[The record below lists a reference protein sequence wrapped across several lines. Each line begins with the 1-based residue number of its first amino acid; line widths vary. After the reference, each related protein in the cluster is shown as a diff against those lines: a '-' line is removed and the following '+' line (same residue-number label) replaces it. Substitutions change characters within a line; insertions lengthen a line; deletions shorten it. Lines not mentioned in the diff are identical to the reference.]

1 MEYKPLKKLFHMYG
15 GQNLETEYQMRLKS
29 FSAYLIDIT
38 IHPIQDGEQKKEVSY
53 PLFFV
58 LTKELVSNLES
69 VLTNSEKIKQL
80 SSELPGVANDSYI
93 KHLLINELQSTNE
106 TENIRSTKVE
116 IAESINKI
124 KGYDKRFDGLVNQY
138 LMIKNDDTAINSI
151 SDIRKIFDSMVSSE
165 IKENDLPDGD
175 LFRRKGIGVFDE
187 TKNQWIHRN
196 EYTEPELFENLTLML
211 EFLKYYKAPHVFK
224 IMASHF
230 IFEYL
235 HPFYDGNGRV
245 GRYILAKLLSNS
257 LDPFTA
263 LTFSYTVN
271 NNRSK
276 YYKAFENTSNY
287 YNKGELTIFIKEML
301 DLLLKGQANI
311 IENFEKNKNILDK
324 LGIALTD
331 ITKDK
336 YEFDILFV
344 LLQDKI
350 FGSKYSRISL
360 KKMKEITEFSRNKI
374 NNVIKKYETKLNKI
388 KSNPVIY
395 EIKDNFIEELLY
407 QNDIKE
413 V

>member
-1 MEYKPLKKLFHMYG
+1 MYG
-15 GQNLETEYQMRLKS
+15 DQNLETEYQMRLKS
-29 FSAYLIDIT
+29 FSTYLIDIT

-53 PLFFV
+53 SLFFV

-116 IAESINKI
+116 IAESINKT
-124 KGYDKRFDGLVNQY
+124 KGYNKRFDGLVNQY
-138 LMIKNDDTAINSI
+138 LMIKNDYTAINSI

-245 GRYILAKLLSNS
+245 GRYILAKLLSNG

-374 NNVIKKYETKLNKI
+374 NNVIGKYETKLNKL

-395 EIKDNFIEELLY
+395 EIKDNFIEELLS
-407 QNDIKE
+407 QNNIDR

>member
-1 MEYKPLKKLFHMYG
+1 MYG
-15 GQNLETEYQMRLKS
+15 DQNLETEYQMRLKS
-29 FSAYLIDIT
+29 FSTYLIDIT

-53 PLFFV
+53 SLFFV

-116 IAESINKI
+116 IAESINKT
-124 KGYDKRFDGLVNQY
+124 KGYNKRFDGLVNQY
-138 LMIKNDDTAINSI
+138 LMIKNDYTAINSI

-245 GRYILAKLLSNS
+245 GRYILAKLLSNG

-360 KKMKEITEFSRNKI
+360 KKMKEITGFSRNKI
-374 NNVIKKYETKLNKI
+374 NNVIGKYETKLNKL

-395 EIKDNFIEELLY
+395 EIKDNFIEELLS
-407 QNDIKE
+407 QNNIDR

>member
-1 MEYKPLKKLFHMYG
+1 MEYKPLKTLFHMYG
-15 GQNLETEYQMRLKS
+15 GQNLETEYQMRLKG
-29 FSAYLIDIT
+29 FSTYLIDIT

-116 IAESINKI
+116 IAESINKT
-124 KGYDKRFDGLVNQY
+124 KGYNKRFDGLVNQY

-301 DLLLKGQANI
+301 DLLLKGQSNI

-324 LGIALTD
+324 LGISLTD

-374 NNVIKKYETKLNKI
+374 NSVVEKYETKLNKI

-395 EIKDNFIEELLY
+395 EIKDNFIEELLS
-407 QNDIKE
+407 QNDIEE

>member
-1 MEYKPLKKLFHMYG
+1 MEYKPLKTLFHMYG
-15 GQNLETEYQMRLKS
+15 DQNLETEYQMRLKS
-29 FSAYLIDIT
+29 FSTYLIDIT

-53 PLFFV
+53 SLFFV

-116 IAESINKI
+116 IAESINKT
-124 KGYDKRFDGLVNQY
+124 KGYNKRFDGLVNQY
-138 LMIKNDDTAINSI
+138 LMIKNDYTAINSI

-245 GRYILAKLLSNS
+245 GRYILAKLLSNG

-360 KKMKEITEFSRNKI
+360 KKMKEITGFSRNKI
-374 NNVIKKYETKLNKI
+374 NNVIGKYETKLNKL

-395 EIKDNFIEELLY
+395 EIKDNFIEELLS
-407 QNDIKE
+407 QNNIDR

>member
-1 MEYKPLKKLFHMYG
+1 MEYKPLKTLFHMYG
-15 GQNLETEYQMRLKS
+15 DQNLETEYQMRLKS
-29 FSAYLIDIT
+29 FSTYLIDIT
-38 IHPIQDGEQKKEVSY
+38 IHPVQDGEQKKEVSY
-53 PLFFV
+53 SLFFV

-116 IAESINKI
+116 IAESINKT
-124 KGYDKRFDGLVNQY
+124 KGYNKRFDGLVNQY
-138 LMIKNDDTAINSI
+138 LMIKNDYTAINSI

-245 GRYILAKLLSNS
+245 GRYILAKLLSNG

-374 NNVIKKYETKLNKI
+374 NNVIGKYETKLNKL

-395 EIKDNFIEELLY
+395 EIKDNFIEELLS
-407 QNDIKE
+407 QNNIDR

>member
-1 MEYKPLKKLFHMYG
+1 MYG
-15 GQNLETEYQMRLKS
+15 DQNLETEYQMRLKS
-29 FSAYLIDIT
+29 FSTYLIDIT

-53 PLFFV
+53 SLFFV

-116 IAESINKI
+116 IAESINKT
-124 KGYDKRFDGLVNQY
+124 KGYNKRFDGLVNQY
-138 LMIKNDDTAINSI
+138 LMIKNDYTAINSI

-211 EFLKYYKAPHVFK
+211 EFLKYYKAPYVFK

-245 GRYILAKLLSNS
+245 GRYILAKLLSNG

-374 NNVIKKYETKLNKI
+374 NNVIGKYETKLNKL

-395 EIKDNFIEELLY
+395 EIKDNFIEELLS
-407 QNDIKE
+407 QNNIDR

>member
-1 MEYKPLKKLFHMYG
+1 MYG
-15 GQNLETEYQMRLKS
+15 DQNLETEYQMRLKS
-29 FSAYLIDIT
+29 FSTYLIDIT
-38 IHPIQDGEQKKEVSY
+38 IHPVQDGEQKKEVSY
-53 PLFFV
+53 SLFFV

-116 IAESINKI
+116 IAESINKT
-124 KGYDKRFDGLVNQY
+124 KGYNKRFDGLVNQY
-138 LMIKNDDTAINSI
+138 LMIKNDYTAINSI

-245 GRYILAKLLSNS
+245 GRYILAKLLSNG

-374 NNVIKKYETKLNKI
+374 NNVIGKYETKLNKL

-395 EIKDNFIEELLY
+395 EIKDNFIEELLS
-407 QNDIKE
+407 QNNIDR